1 MQGYCDLLTSEG
13 MVLEHV
19 EACRDVAEGFPIGIS
34 KRLVMSE
41 IASGPDKLSISAGLL
56 SEGKRL
62 LAKARDL
69 LSPASLATA

>member
-1 MQGYCDLLTSEG
+1 
-13 MVLEHV
+13 
-19 EACRDVAEGFPIGIS
+19 
-34 KRLVMSE
+34 MSE